1 MDRRVTVQPAPS
13 QADLGSGRTS
23 AHGPSSGRR
32 MGLRFKFIA
41 AAAATLIVTLSAAV
55 WLDIRSEEQD
65 YVKHIKNSAGM
76 LGRFV
81 SLVSPEPILGNDFV
95 TLNAYMEES
104 SPQEDIVYGII
115 RSRDGTPLTS
125 YLNGDNSYVAS
136 QLERSSGRDTER
148 IVAGIDAHP
157 DVITH

>member
-23 AHGPSSGRR
+23 AHGQSSGRGR
-32 MGLRFKFIA
+32 GFRFKFIA

-95 TLNAYMEES
+95 TLNAYMEEIS
-104 SPQEDIVYGII
+104 RQEDIV
-115 RSRDGTPLTS
+115 SRL
-125 YLNGDNSYVAS
+125 
-136 QLERSSGRDTER
+136 RRGRRPTR
-148 IVAGIDAHP
+148 H
-157 DVITH
+157 